1 MEKVITINL
10 SDAEQARLEG
20 TREGAHYLGEIK
32 RFAGLLATYIEA
44 NPAPKPKA
52 KKKAKKKT

>member
-1 MEKVITINL
+1 MQNPITINL
-10 SDAEQARLEG
+10 SDAEQERLEA
-20 TREGAHYLGEIK
+20 TRERAHYLGEIK